1 MEKRMKNLSIQD
13 YFNKVYST
21 MGIGLGI
28 TALVS
33 FGLYSLFPELVYA
46 IATSGRLL
54 LLAALL
60 IELGLVFWISKSA
73 RENKEN
79 TKLLFFVYSAVN
91 GITLSIVFMVYQ
103 LGSIGIAFLVTAAM
117 FAGLSF
123 VGRTT
128 KKDLSGMGKALI
140 ACLIGVLIV
149 SIINIFL
156 RLPGLSLLISYVN
169 VFIFSGLIAYDNQK
183 IKKIYE
189 SGNGTDGL
197 IVFGALQLYLDFI
210 NLFLNLLRIFGKRK

>member
-1 MEKRMKNLSIQD
+1 MKNLSIQD

-79 TKLLFFVYSAVN
+79 TKLLFFIYSAVN

-149 SIINIFL
+149 SIVNIFL

-183 IKKIYE
+183 IKNIYE